1 MAEQIALQ
9 PSSTNAYLPFENFGG
24 MHVSHEAGALNLL
37 MLVQHPGFVIVCM
50 LQQGL
55 TMHFGLACMIPTRSL
70 NAHAKRIC
78 SRHALC
84 SRRAPCIELLTL
96 LTKLQAALPCR

>member
-50 LQQGL
+50 PAARTDNALWAS
-55 TMHFGLACMIPTRSL
+55 MHDPYQKLE
-70 NAHAKRIC
+70 C
-78 SRHALC
+78 SCKYAYAQDMLYV
-84 SRRAPCIELLTL
+84 PEELL
-96 LTKLQAALPCR
+96 ALSCSPS